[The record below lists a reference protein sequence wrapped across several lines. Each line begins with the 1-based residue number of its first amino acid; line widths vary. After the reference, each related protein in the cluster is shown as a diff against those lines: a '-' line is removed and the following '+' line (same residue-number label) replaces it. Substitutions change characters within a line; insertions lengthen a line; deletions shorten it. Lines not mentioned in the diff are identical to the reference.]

1 MQIISGQN
9 ISRRLCSYSSTSKA
23 EVSRQKFEERKLKK
37 EARREEKL
45 ANRQKNV
52 QKNKVQSFTKYS
64 ILFHFIFFCRK
75 KGIRFLVLFLI
86 DFKLSMFQKKS
97 IDMIETNS
105 SKHGMGLSGI
115 LP

>member
-52 QKNKVQSFTKYS
+52 QKNKVRSFTKYS
-64 ILFHFIFFCRK
+64 ILFHFISFFIFGK
-75 KGIRFLVLFLI
+75 KGILFLVLF
-86 DFKLSMFQKKS
+86 FVRR
-97 IDMIETNS
+97 
-105 SKHGMGLSGI
+105 
-115 LP
+115 